1 MKRTHWLFNLSLIG
15 LFCLF
20 CAMPTYAQKGKD
32 GKKDKTKKETKDPK
46 DKGKDGA
53 STKADANAAK
63 YAVLDQLTREEKNTM
78 TDCPLHGGHMSLSD
92 NYRANATDFRQS
104 GAYPFAYQLNY
115 RRSCKKCTNTLV
127 QEEKALER
135 ETKRNANASS
145 FERCALHNET
155 LLKNGEESS
164 MNYSRET
171 DKDAPHAQQYKF
183 KFYCKTCTKIYKI
196 NNKDADKEQ

>member
-1 MKRTHWLFNLSLIG
+1 MKRTDWLFNLG
-15 LFCLF
+15 LLGILCLF

-32 GKKDKTKKETKDPK
+32 GQKDKTNKDQK
-46 DKGKDGA
+46 NNNSA
-53 STKADANAAK
+53 AAKANANAAK
-63 YAVLDQLTREEKNTM
+63 YSVLDQLTREEKNTM

-127 QEEKALER
+127 QEERALER
-135 ETKRNANASS
+135 ETKRNANAAS
-145 FERCALHNET
+145 FERCPIHNEA

-171 DKDAPHAQQYKF
+171 NAETPHAQQYKF
-183 KFYCKTCTKIYKI
+183 KFYCKTCTKIHKI